1 MNDPETFDFELRE
14 RPGGI
19 DVRLRGELD
28 MGAVFRLEPA
38 LDDLAAH
45 ASSREVVFD
54 LRELTFIDSSGLGVL
69 VAADRRVRSAG
80 GETRFVRGPDQ
91 VMRVFARTAL
101 DTALPFEPG

>member
-1 MNDPETFDFELRE
+1 MNEPEAFGFELSE

-38 LDDLAAH
+38 LDDLAAR
-45 ASSREVVFD
+45 SCNGEVVFD
-54 LRELTFIDSSGLGVL
+54 LRRLTFIDSSGLGVL
-69 VAADRRVRSAG
+69 VAADQRLRNEG

-101 DTALPFEPG
+101 DRTLPFEPD